1 MDKDHIVVIVIG
13 DIIGDPGQKALFL
26 NLSKIV
32 KEKNADFV
40 IANGENAA
48 GGFGITG
55 KIAGRLYSYGVDC
68 ITSGNHVWRN
78 KEIYKILEDSHT
90 VLRPANYPSGTP
102 GRGWT
107 IINKNGIKLGVLS
120 LLGRIFMEPL
130 DSPFKTARKELASM
144 RKETKYTI
152 VDFHAEATS
161 EKVAMGWYLD
171 GMASAVV
178 GTHTHVQTADER
190 ILPGGTAYI
199 TDIGMTGPFDS
210 IIGMRKEN
218 AIKKLVTMLPSKFTV
233 AENDIHINGAVIY
246 IEKSSGKSKMIERI
260 NQKIMV

>member
-1 MDKDHIVVIVIG
+1 LDKNHIVVVVVG

-26 NLSKIV
+26 RLSKIISD
-32 KEKNADFV
+32 KKADFV

-55 KIAGRLYSYGVDC
+55 KIAGRLYSYGIDC

-78 KEIYKILEDSHT
+78 KEIYKILDENQNI
-90 VLRPANYPSGTP
+90 LRPANYPSGTP

-107 IINKNGIKLGVLS
+107 IINKNGIKLGVLN
-120 LLGRIFMEPL
+120 LLGRIFMEPME
-130 DSPFKTARKELASM
+130 SPFKTARKELASI

-161 EKVAMGWYLD
+161 EKVAMGWFLD
-171 GMASAVV
+171 GKASAVV

-190 ILPGGTAYI
+190 VLPGGTAYI
-199 TDIGMTGPFDS
+199 TDLGMTGPFDS
-210 IIGMRKEN
+210 IIGMKKDN
-218 AIKKLVTMLPSKFTV
+218 ALKKLVTLLPSKFTV
-233 AENDIHINGAVIY
+233 AANDIRINGAVIH
-246 IEKSSGKSKMIERI
+246 IDKETGKSSMIERI
-260 NQKIMV
+260 NDKVEI